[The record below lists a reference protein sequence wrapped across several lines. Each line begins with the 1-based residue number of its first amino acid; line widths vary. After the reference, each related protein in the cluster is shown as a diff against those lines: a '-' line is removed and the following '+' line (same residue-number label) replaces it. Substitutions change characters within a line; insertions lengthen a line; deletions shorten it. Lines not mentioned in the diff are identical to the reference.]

1 MPDEHV
7 NDQHVEEQEELEE
20 LHEDLL
26 TDEQPQA
33 AAEADRTDWKAKA
46 IEAETR
52 LRMLQEQREQHPESI
67 TQAQRDEVAE
77 IEAQIE
83 EIEASLPEA
92 KDEKTFWARMQGYEK
107 LNKLNRELSRAVKRS
122 SEQAFANIQ
131 SGSVVQQF
139 KSRYANDPVFRQI
152 EGAWDQWVQQ
162 LEPNLRTNLGML
174 ELLRKNL
181 AFDYIQQNGGKVPQQ
196 KRSAPAPTAPS
207 GAFTPQQ
214 QAAARTQK
222 AQPAFK
228 SEAEQRVAEFYG
240 MTAEE
245 YYSPQFNE
253 VGPDTEGNGIQIMD
267 LPAASRRTRRS

>member
-1 MPDEHV
+1 MSDEHV
-7 NDQHVEEQEELEE
+7 NDQHVEDQEELEE

-52 LRMLQEQREQHPESI
+52 LRMMQEQREQHPEPV

-77 IEAQIE
+77 IEVQIE
-83 EIEASLPEA
+83 EIEAALPEA
-92 KDEKTFWARMQGYEK
+92 KDEKSFWARMQGYEK

-122 SEQAFANIQ
+122 SDTAMANMQ

-139 KSRYANDPVFRQI
+139 KTRYSGDPVFKQI

-162 LEPNLRTNLGML
+162 LEPNLRTNMGML

-181 AFDYIQQNGGKVPQQ
+181 AFDYMQANGGRVPQQ
-196 KRSAPAPTAPS
+196 KRSAPAPSAPS

-214 QAAARTQK
+214 QAVAKAQK
-222 AQPAFK
+222 GQPAFK
-228 SEAEQRVAEFYG
+228 SDAEQRVAEFYG
-240 MTAEE
+240 MSAEE
-245 YYSPQFNE
+245 YYSPQYNE

-267 LPAASRRTRRS
+267 VPAASRRTRRS